1 MVFKPNN
8 IMSKHGYTASVPLN
22 HDEALLKKNIRTG
35 VITDLSVKRV
45 SNNKT
50 LVNYKTHDIFQRRYP
65 KAWDLLETQTTDKE
79 LAVAYKLANK
89 AQAYT
94 NSLQP
99 LRPESTITELS
110 EELNVNRNIVGKIVD
125 KLFKLGVIGK
135 FEVYDRHETHHN
147 YWIFNPYLSFNG
159 NVIKHDLYPL
169 FQNTYYAK
177 V

>member
-1 MVFKPNN
+1 MKNY
-8 IMSKHGYTASVPLN
+8 GYKAEVPLN
-22 HDEALLKKNIRTG
+22 HDEALLKKNMRTG
-35 VITDLSVKRV
+35 VITDLSVKRI

-50 LVNYKTHDIFQRRYP
+50 LVNYVAPDVFQRRYP

-79 LAVAYKLANK
+79 LAVAYKLAKK
-89 AQAYT
+89 AQAFT

-99 LRPESTITELS
+99 LSPDSTITELS
-110 EELNVNRNIVGKIVD
+110 EELRVNRNIIGKIID

-135 FEVYDRHETHHN
+135 FEVYDRHETHHK
-147 YWIFNPYLSFNG
+147 YWVFNPFLSFNG

-169 FQNTYYAK
+169 FENTYYAR